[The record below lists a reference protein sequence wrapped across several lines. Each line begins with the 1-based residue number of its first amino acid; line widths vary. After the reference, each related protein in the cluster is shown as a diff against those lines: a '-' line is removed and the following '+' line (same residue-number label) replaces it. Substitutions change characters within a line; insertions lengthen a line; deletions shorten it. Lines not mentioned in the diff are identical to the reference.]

1 MNDQRRLID
10 VFEDQT
16 FGIRNTGYSDL
27 LTSIPKFISENLK
40 FTPYYFQ
47 KEAIENFVFY
57 MDADEN
63 PVTKTKLRDKNKPV
77 HLMFNMATGSG
88 KTLIMAANITFLIS
102 KGYRKFLF
110 ITNQTNILN
119 KTKENL
125 TNSQHQKYLFKEKII
140 IDSKIINLK
149 EVDKFSNTDK
159 YEIRYTT
166 IHKLHSELLPTNI
179 RENTNSQDEL
189 NKLDLVILADEAH
202 HFNIQSSG
210 RNNQIQTDENSKPED
225 IEQNWETTL
234 INKVF
239 NKNFSEYV
247 NNNVLLEYTA
257 TIPNNENIENK
268 YLDKIIYKFDL
279 KKFMTAKLTKEINLV
294 TLSLEKKQ
302 KIIYALSF
310 NWYRHK
316 LALKYN
322 IPNFKPVTLFR
333 RKNIEESNDDFEYF
347 LEVVNNLELSDL
359 SFFELDIPKNS
370 NPNSV
375 HEQGFSR
382 TQEIYNLLKSDK
394 AKNEF
399 IQYVKNNFK
408 RDINVVITNSKTNK
422 TKREKMDMD
431 LENELNN
438 LEAPNNSI
446 RAIFT
451 VKRLTEGWDV
461 QNLYDIVRMDTTQN
475 TGGSTR
481 TTPPAT
487 VEEKQLIGRAVR
499 FNPYKLNN
507 EIILKRQFDNDLDN
521 ELRIL
526 EEFYYFT
533 YDDEQ
538 SRYISELKAELVRE
552 GYIKEKNELINFQ
565 LKNSFTKKHFYKNT
579 SLWINSQ
586 ISGDEYYLSSLNE
599 LDEIVSVNLP
609 NLTISEER
617 LDSNLESISTTE
629 FSSNLKE
636 FDIGI
641 NNFDNHIVLKSLNK
655 LNKSFNEVIQL
666 LEVDSY
672 SQLNKSKI
680 LNKFTLR
687 ISSVHK
693 SIETMNGEE
702 KLFVLEKFFETLLNK
717 MGTLLKKK
725 YGDTSFTP
733 VLLSEFFTKPKQK
746 SIDTE
751 NISIQSINIFREIE
765 NEPWYVVEAIK
776 KDTKEKLSFLP
787 STDQELNFLELFKSA
802 FTTKLDDI
810 SEEYYLIRN
819 EEQFKLFDFDSG
831 EGFMPDFLL
840 FIKLNKELIYL
851 IFIEPKGLHLFE
863 QDKWK
868 EEFLKTINSLH
879 GMNAKKLK
887 KDNVA
892 YNLIGLPFYNSEQS
906 ENFRT
911 KFQEILN

>member
-1 MNDQRRLID
+1 MSEKRSLVDI
-10 VFEDQT
+10 FENQT
-16 FGIRNTGYSDL
+16 YGIRNTGYSDE
-27 LTSIPKFISENLK
+27 LTNIPKLITENLK
-40 FTPYYFQ
+40 YTPYYFQ

-57 MDADEN
+57 IDADEN
-63 PVTKTKLRDKNKPV
+63 PVTKTKLREKNEPV

-88 KTLIMAANITFLIS
+88 KTLIMAANIIFLIS

-149 EVDKFSNTDK
+149 EVDKFSDSDS
-159 YEIRYTT
+159 YEIRFTT
-166 IHKLHSELLPTNI
+166 IHKLHAELSPINI

-189 NKLDLVILADEAH
+189 NKLNLVILADEAH
-202 HFNIQSSG
+202 HFNVESSG
-210 RNNQIQTDENSKPED
+210 KNSQKQTDENSKPED
-225 IEQNWETTL
+225 IEFNWETTL

-239 NKNFSEYV
+239 NKNFSEIV

-257 TIPNNENIENK
+257 TVPNNENIKNK
-268 YLDKIIYKFDL
+268 YLDKTIYSFDL

-294 TLSLEKKQ
+294 TLSLDRKQ

-322 IPNFKPVTLFR
+322 IPNFKPVILFR
-333 RKNIEESNDDFEYF
+333 RKLVEDSNDDFEYF
-347 LEVVNNLELSDL
+347 FEVVENLEINDL

-370 NPNSV
+370 NASSV
-375 HEQGFSR
+375 HEQGLSR

-399 IQYVKNNFK
+399 IQYIKNNFK

-422 TKREKMDMD
+422 TKREKMEKD

-475 TGGSTR
+475 TGGSTK

-533 YDDEQ
+533 YDEQ

-586 ISGDEYYLSSLNE
+586 IAGDEYYLSSLNE

-636 FDIGI
+636 FDTGI
-641 NNFDNHIVLKSLNK
+641 NNFDNHIVLKALNK

-702 KLFVLEKFFETLLNK
+702 KLFVLERFFETLLNK
-717 MGTLLKKK
+717 MSTLLKKK

-765 NEPWYVVEAIK
+765 NEPWYVVEATK

-879 GMNAKKLK
+879 GLNAKKLK

>member
-1 MNDQRRLID
+1 MSEIRSLVDI
-10 VFEDQT
+10 FENQT
-16 FGIRNTGYSDL
+16 FGIRNTGYSDQ
-27 LTSIPKFISENLK
+27 LTNIPKFITDNLK
-40 FTPYYFQ
+40 YDPYYFQ

-57 MDADEN
+57 IDADEN
-63 PVTKTKLRDKNKPV
+63 PVTKVKLREKNEPV

-88 KTLIMAANITFLIS
+88 KTLIMAANIIFLAS

-110 ITNQTNILN
+110 ITHQTNILN

-125 TNSQHQKYLFKEKII
+125 TNNQHQKYLFKEKIT

-149 EVDKFSNTDK
+149 EVDKFSNTDN

-166 IHKLHSELLPTNI
+166 IHELHAELSPAKL
-179 RENTNSQDEL
+179 REDKNSQDEL
-189 NKLDLVILADEAH
+189 NKLNLVILADEAH
-202 HFNIQSSG
+202 HFNVESSSK
-210 RNNQIQTDENSKPED
+210 NNQKQTDENSKPED

-239 NKNFSEYV
+239 NKNFSELV

-257 TIPNNENIENK
+257 TVPNNENIENK
-268 YLDKIIYKFDL
+268 YLDKTIYRFDL

-294 TLSLEKKQ
+294 TLSLDRKE
-302 KIIYALSF
+302 KIIYALTF

-322 IPNFKPVTLFR
+322 IPNFKPVILFR
-333 RKNIEESNDDFEYF
+333 RKLVEDSNDDFEYF
-347 LEVVNNLELSDL
+347 FEVVENLELNDL
-359 SFFELDIPKNS
+359 SFIDLDIPKNS
-370 NPNSV
+370 NSNTV
-375 HEQGFSR
+375 HEQGLSR
-382 TQEIYNLLKSDK
+382 TQQIYNLLKSDE

-408 RDINVVITNSKTNK
+408 KDVNVVITNSKTNK
-422 TKREKMDMD
+422 TKKEKIEKN

-438 LEAPNNSI
+438 LEASNNNI

-475 TGGSTR
+475 TGSKTKG
-481 TTPPAT
+481 TPPAT

-499 FNPYKLNN
+499 FNPYKFNN
-507 EIILKRQFDNDLDN
+507 EIILRRQYDNNLDN

-533 YDDEQ
+533 YDEK
-538 SRYISELKAELVRE
+538 SRYISELKSELVRE
-552 GYIKEKNELINFQ
+552 GYIKEKNEIINFQ
-565 LKNSFTKKHFYKNT
+565 LKDSFTKKKFYKNT

-586 ISGDEYYLSSLNE
+586 ISGEEYYLSSLNE
-599 LDEIVSVNLP
+599 LEEIVEINLP
-609 NLTISEER
+609 ELSISEER
-617 LDSNLESISTTE
+617 LSSNLESISKAQ
-629 FSSNLKE
+629 FSGDLKE
-636 FDIGI
+636 FDTNI
-641 NNFDNHIVLKSLNK
+641 NLFDNHIVLKSLNR
-655 LNKSFNEVIQL
+655 LNKSFKDVIQL
-666 LEVDSY
+666 LEVESY
-672 SQLNKSKI
+672 SKLNNNKI
-680 LNKFTLR
+680 LNQFTLR
-687 ISSVHK
+687 ISSIHK
-693 SIETMNGEE
+693 SIETLNGAE
-702 KLFVLEKFFETLLNK
+702 KLFILEKFFETLLSK
-717 MGTLLKKK
+717 MNTLLNRK

-733 VLLSEFFTKPKQK
+733 VLLSDFFTKPKQK

-751 NISIQSINIFREIE
+751 NFSVQSVNLLREIE
-765 NEPWYVVEAIK
+765 NESWYVVEATK
-776 KDTKEKLSFLP
+776 KDTKEKLAFLP
-787 STDQELNFLELFKSA
+787 FTDQELNFLELFKAA
-802 FTTKLDDI
+802 FTTKLDEI

-819 EEQFKLFDFDSG
+819 EEQLKLFDFNSG
-831 EGFMPDFLL
+831 VGFMPDFLL

-868 EEFLKTINSLH
+868 EEFLEAINSLH
-879 GMNAKKLK
+879 GLNSEKLK
-887 KDNVA
+887 KDNIA

-906 ENFRT
+906 ESFRD

>member
-1 MNDQRRLID
+1 MSEKRSLVDI
-10 VFEDQT
+10 FEDQT
-16 FGIRNTGYSDL
+16 YGIRNTGYSDQ
-27 LTSIPKFISENLK
+27 LTNIPKLITENLK
-40 FTPYYFQ
+40 HTPYYFQ

-63 PVTKTKLRDKNKPV
+63 PVTKTKIREKNEPV

-88 KTLIMAANITFLIS
+88 KTLIMAANIVFLIS
-102 KGYRKFLF
+102 KGYKKFLF

-125 TNSQHQKYLFKEKII
+125 TNRQHQKYLFKEKII

-149 EVDKFSNTDK
+149 EVDKFSNTDN

-166 IHKLHSELLPTNI
+166 IHKLHAELSPTNI

-189 NKLDLVILADEAH
+189 NNLNLVILADEAH
-202 HFNIQSSG
+202 HFNVESSG
-210 RNNQIQTDENSKPED
+210 KNSQKQTDENSKPEE
-225 IEQNWETTL
+225 IEQNWEVTL

-239 NKNFSEYV
+239 NKNFSELV

-257 TIPNNENIENK
+257 TVPNNKNIENK
-268 YLDKIIYKFDL
+268 YLDKTIYRFDL
-279 KKFMTAKLTKEINLV
+279 KNFMTAKLTKEINLV
-294 TLSLEKKQ
+294 TLSLDRKQ

-322 IPNFKPVTLFR
+322 IPNFKPVMLFR
-333 RKNIEESNDDFEYF
+333 RKYVEDSNSDFEYF
-347 LEVVNNLELSDL
+347 FEVVENLELNDL

-370 NPNSV
+370 NSNSV
-375 HEQGFSR
+375 HEQGRSR
-382 TQEIYNLLKSDK
+382 TQEIFTLLKTDI

-408 RDINVVITNSKTNK
+408 RDVNVVITNSKTNK
-422 TKREKMDMD
+422 TKQEKIEKN

-438 LEAPNNSI
+438 LEASNNNI

-461 QNLYDIVRMDTTQN
+461 QNLFDIVRMDTTQN
-475 TGGSTR
+475 TGGGTKG
-481 TTPPAT
+481 TPPAT
-487 VEEKQLIGRAVR
+487 LEEKQLIGRAVR

-507 EIILKRQFDNDLDN
+507 EIISKRQFDDDLDN

-533 YDDEQ
+533 YDDEK

-565 LKNSFTKKHFYKNT
+565 LKNSFTNKKFYKNT

-586 ISGDEYYLSSLNE
+586 ISGEEYYLSSLNE
-599 LDEIVSVNLP
+599 LEEIIEIDLP
-609 NLTISEER
+609 DLSISEER
-617 LDSNLESISTTE
+617 LDKNLESISTATI
-629 FSSNLKE
+629 SGNLNE
-636 FDIGI
+636 FDIYI
-641 NNFDNHIVLKSLNK
+641 NHFDNHIVLKSLNK
-655 LNKSFNEVIQL
+655 LNKSFKEMIQL
-666 LEVDSY
+666 LEVESY
-672 SQLNKSKI
+672 SQLNKNKI

-687 ISSVHK
+687 ITSVHK
-693 SIETMNGEE
+693 SIETMNGAE
-702 KLFVLEKFFETLLNK
+702 KLFLLEKFFESLLSE
-717 MGTLLKKK
+717 MDTLLKRK

-733 VLLSEFFTKPKQK
+733 VLLSDFFTKPKQK

-751 NISIQSINIFREIE
+751 NFSVQSVNVLKQIE
-765 NEPWYVVEAIK
+765 NESWYVVETTK
-776 KDTKEKLSFLP
+776 KDTKEKLNFLP

-802 FTTKLDDI
+802 FTTKLDEI

-819 EEQFKLFDFDSG
+819 EEQFKLFDFKSG

-840 FIKLNKELIYL
+840 FIRLSKELIYL
-851 IFIEPKGLHLFE
+851 ILIEPKGLHLFE

-868 EEFLKTINSLH
+868 EEFLKAIDTLH
-879 GMNAKKLK
+879 GLNAKKLI
-887 KDNVA
+887 KDNIA
-892 YNLIGLPFYNSEQS
+892 YHLIGLPFYNSEQS

-911 KFQEILN
+911 KFQEVLK

>member
-1 MNDQRRLID
+1 MSEQRSLVDI
-10 VFEDQT
+10 FEDQT
-16 FGIRNTGYSDL
+16 FGIRNTGYSDR
-27 LTSIPKFISENLK
+27 LTNIPKFISENLK

-63 PVTKTKLRDKNKPV
+63 PVTKTKLRDKNEPT

-88 KTLIMAANITFLIS
+88 KTLIMAANVLFLIS

-125 TNSQHQKYLFKEKII
+125 TNSQHQKYLFKEKIT
-140 IDSKIINLK
+140 IDSKVINLK
-149 EVDKFSNTDK
+149 EVDKFSDTDN

-166 IHKLHSELLPTNI
+166 IHKLHSELSPANL
-179 RENTNSQDEL
+179 RENTNGQDEL
-189 NKLDLVILADEAH
+189 NKLNLVILADEAH
-202 HFNIQSSG
+202 HFNVESSS
-210 RNNQIQTDENSKPED
+210 RNNQKLTDENSKPED

-239 NKNFSEYV
+239 NKNFSELV

-257 TIPNNENIENK
+257 TIPNSENIEKK
-268 YLDKIIYKFDL
+268 YIDKIIYKFDL

-294 TLSLEKKQ
+294 TLNLDRKQ

-316 LALKYN
+316 LALKFN
-322 IPNFKPVTLFR
+322 IPNFKPVILFR
-333 RKNIEESNDDFEYF
+333 RKNIEESNSDFEYF
-347 LEVVNNLELSDL
+347 FEVVENLELNDL
-359 SFFELDIPKNS
+359 SFFEIDIPKNS
-370 NPNSV
+370 NSNSV
-375 HEQGFSR
+375 NEQGLSR
-382 TQEIYNLLKSDK
+382 TQEIYNLLKSNK

-399 IQYVKNNFK
+399 IHYVKNNFK
-408 RDINVVITNSKTNK
+408 KDINVVITNSKTNK
-422 TKREKMDMD
+422 TKKEKIEKN
-431 LENELNN
+431 LEDELNN
-438 LEAPNNSI
+438 LEASNNNI

-475 TGGSTR
+475 TGGKTKD
-481 TTPPAT
+481 TPPAT

-507 EIILKRQFDNDLDN
+507 ETILKRQFDDDLDN

-533 YDDEQ
+533 YDEE

-565 LKNSFTKKHFYKNT
+565 LKNSFTNKKFYKNT

-586 ISGDEYYLSSLNE
+586 ISGEEYYLSSLNE
-599 LDEIVSVNLP
+599 LEEIVEINLP
-609 NLTISEER
+609 ELSISEER
-617 LDSNLESISTTE
+617 LSSNLESISKAQ
-629 FSSNLKE
+629 FSGDLKE
-636 FDIGI
+636 FDTNI
-641 NNFDNHIVLKSLNK
+641 NLFDNHIVLKSLNR
-655 LNKSFNEVIQL
+655 LNKSFKDVIQL
-666 LEVDSY
+666 LEVESY
-672 SQLNKSKI
+672 SKLNNNKI
-680 LNKFTLR
+680 LNQFTLR
-687 ISSVHK
+687 ISSIHK
-693 SIETMNGEE
+693 SIETLNGAE
-702 KLFVLEKFFETLLNK
+702 KLFILEKFFETLLSK
-717 MGTLLKKK
+717 MNTLLNRK

-733 VLLSEFFTKPKQK
+733 VLLSDFFTKPKQK

-751 NISIQSINIFREIE
+751 NFSVQSVNLLREIE
-765 NEPWYVVEAIK
+765 NESWYVVEATK
-776 KDTKEKLSFLP
+776 KDTKEKLAFLP
-787 STDQELNFLELFKSA
+787 FTDQELNFLELFKAA
-802 FTTKLDDI
+802 FTTKLDEI

-819 EEQFKLFDFDSG
+819 EEQLKLFDFNSG
-831 EGFMPDFLL
+831 VGFMPDFLL

-868 EEFLKTINSLH
+868 EEFLEAINSLH
-879 GMNAKKLK
+879 GLNSEKLK
-887 KDNVA
+887 KDNIA

-906 ENFRT
+906 ESFRD

>member
-1 MNDQRRLID
+1 MIEKRSLVDI
-10 VFEDQT
+10 FEDQT
-16 FGIRNTGYSDL
+16 YGIRNTGYSDQ
-27 LTSIPKFISENLK
+27 LTDIPKLITENLK
-40 FTPYYFQ
+40 YTPYYFQ

-63 PVTKTKLRDKNKPV
+63 PVTKSKIREKNEPV

-88 KTLIMAANITFLIS
+88 KTLIMAANIVFLIS
-102 KGYRKFLF
+102 KGYKKFLF

-149 EVDKFSNTDK
+149 EVDKFSNTDS
-159 YEIRYTT
+159 YEIRFTT
-166 IHKLHSELLPTNI
+166 IHKLHAELSPTNI

-189 NKLDLVILADEAH
+189 NKLNLVILADEAH
-202 HFNIQSSG
+202 HFNVESSG
-210 RNNQIQTDENSKPED
+210 KNSQKQTDENSKPED
-225 IEQNWETTL
+225 IEVNWEATL

-239 NKNFSEYV
+239 NKNFSELV

-257 TIPNNENIENK
+257 TVPNNENIENK
-268 YLDKIIYKFDL
+268 YLDKTIYRFDL

-294 TLSLEKKQ
+294 TLSLDRKQ

-322 IPNFKPVTLFR
+322 IPNFKPVILFR
-333 RKNIEESNDDFEYF
+333 RKLVEESNDDFEYF
-347 LEVVNNLELSDL
+347 FEVVENLELNDL

-370 NPNSV
+370 NSGSV
-375 HEQGFSR
+375 HEQGLSR
-382 TQEIYNLLKSDK
+382 TQEIYNLLKTNK

-422 TKREKMDMD
+422 TKKERLEKN
-431 LENELNN
+431 LESELNN
-438 LEAPNNSI
+438 LEAPNNNI

-475 TGGSTR
+475 TGGKSKS
-481 TTPPAT
+481 TPPAT

-507 EIILKRQFDNDLDN
+507 EKILKRQFDDNLDN

-533 YDDEQ
+533 YDEE
-538 SRYISELKAELVRE
+538 SRYISELKTELVRE

-565 LKNSFTKKHFYKNT
+565 LKNSFTKKQFYKNT

-586 ISGDEYYLSSLNE
+586 ISGEKYYLSSLNE
-599 LDEIVSVNLP
+599 LEEIVEINLP
-609 NLTISEER
+609 DLSISEER
-617 LDSNLESISTTE
+617 LGSNLESISTAQ
-629 FSSNLKE
+629 FSGNFKE
-636 FDIGI
+636 FDINI
-641 NNFDNHIVLKSLNK
+641 NIFDNHIVLKSLNR
-655 LNKSFNEVIQL
+655 LNKSFKDIIQL
-666 LEVDSY
+666 LEVESY
-672 SQLNKSKI
+672 SQLNKNKI
-680 LNKFTLR
+680 LNQFTLR

-693 SIETMNGEE
+693 SIETMNGAE
-702 KLFVLEKFFETLLNK
+702 KLFILEMFFETLLSK
-717 MGTLLKKK
+717 LDTLLNRK

-733 VLLSEFFTKPKQK
+733 VLLSDFFTKPKQK

-751 NISIQSINIFREIE
+751 NFSVQSVNVLREIE
-765 NEPWYVVEAIK
+765 NESWYVVEATK
-776 KDTKEKLSFLP
+776 KDTKEKLAFLP
-787 STDQELNFLELFKSA
+787 STDQELNFLELFKAA
-802 FTTKLDDI
+802 FTIKLDEI

-819 EEQFKLFDFDSG
+819 EEQFKLFDFNSG

-851 IFIEPKGLHLFE
+851 IFIEPKGQHLFE
-863 QDKWK
+863 KDKWK
-868 EEFLKTINSLH
+868 EEFLEAIDGLH
-879 GMNAKKLK
+879 GLNAEKLK
-887 KDNVA
+887 KDNIA

-906 ENFRT
+906 ESFRD

>member
-1 MNDQRRLID
+1 MSEKRSLVDI
-10 VFEDQT
+10 FEDQT
-16 FGIRNTGYSDL
+16 YGIRNTGYSDQ
-27 LTSIPKFISENLK
+27 LTNIPKLITENLK
-40 FTPYYFQ
+40 YTPYYFQ

-63 PVTKTKLRDKNKPV
+63 PVTKVKLREKNEPV

-88 KTLIMAANITFLIS
+88 KTLIMAANIVFLIS

-110 ITNQTNILN
+110 ITHQTNIVN

-149 EVDKFSNTDK
+149 EVDKFSNTDN

-166 IHKLHSELLPTNI
+166 IHKLHAELSPTNI

-189 NKLDLVILADEAH
+189 NKLNLVILADEGH
-202 HFNIQSSG
+202 HFNVESSK
-210 RNNQIQTDENSKPED
+210 NSQKQTDENSKPED

-239 NKNFSEYV
+239 KKNFSELV

-257 TIPNNENIENK
+257 TVPDSENIANK
-268 YLDKIIYKFDL
+268 YLDKTIYSFDL

-294 TLSLEKKQ
+294 TLSLDRKQ

-322 IPNFKPVTLFR
+322 IPNFKPVILFR
-333 RKNIEESNDDFEYF
+333 RKRVEESNDDFEYF
-347 LEVVNNLELSDL
+347 FEVVENLELNDL
-359 SFFELDIPKNS
+359 SFFEKDIPRNS
-370 NPNSV
+370 NAGSV
-375 HEQGFSR
+375 HEQGLSR

-394 AKNEF
+394 SKNEF

-422 TKREKMDMD
+422 TKKEKIEKN

-438 LEAPNNSI
+438 LEDPNNSI

-475 TGGSTR
+475 TGGKTKGP
-481 TTPPAT
+481 PPAT

-507 EIILKRQFDNDLDN
+507 EQILKRQFDDNLDN

-533 YDDEQ
+533 YDDKE

-565 LKNSFTKKHFYKNT
+565 LKNSFTKKQFYKNT

-586 ISGDEYYLSSLNE
+586 ISGEEYYVSSLNE
-599 LDEIVSVNLP
+599 LEEIVEINLP
-609 NLTISEER
+609 DLSISEER
-617 LDSNLESISTTE
+617 LGSNLESISTAQ
-629 FSSNLKE
+629 FSGNLKE
-636 FDIGI
+636 FDASI
-641 NNFDNHIVLKSLNK
+641 NLFDNHIVLKSLNK
-655 LNKSFNEVIQL
+655 LNKSFKDVTQL
-666 LEVDSY
+666 LEVETY
-672 SQLNKSKI
+672 SQLNKNKI

-693 SIETMNGEE
+693 SIETMNGAE
-702 KLFVLEKFFETLLNK
+702 KLFVLEKFFETLLIK
-717 MGTLLKKK
+717 METLLKRK
-725 YGDTSFTP
+725 YGDTSFKP
-733 VLLSEFFTKPKQK
+733 VLLSDFFNKPKQK

-751 NISIQSINIFREIE
+751 NISLQSINVLKEIE
-765 NEPWYVVEAIK
+765 NEPWYVVEALK
-776 KDTKEKLSFLP
+776 KDSKEKLSFLP
-787 STDQELNFLELFKSA
+787 STDQELNFLQLFKST
-802 FTTKLDDI
+802 FTTKLDEITD
-810 SEEYYLIRN
+810 EYYLIRN
-819 EEQFKLFDFDSG
+819 EEQDKLFDFESG

-851 IFIEPKGLHLFE
+851 ILIEPKGLHLFE

-868 EEFLKTINSLH
+868 EEFLKAINSLY
-879 GMNAKKLK
+879 GLNAKKLK
-887 KDNVA
+887 EDNIA

-906 ENFRT
+906 ESFRA
-911 KFQEILN
+911 KFQEIFN